1 MQAGTAMAA
10 RSPVSSVKDFL
21 QILEQSGLA
30 TPELLARLRQRPD
43 TQGDAR
49 TVARELVQAGTLTR
63 WQAGQLLHGF
73 YNLSIGKYRLLDQLE
88 SGPWGRA
95 YLAEHV
101 PMGRRHVLRVLSREW
116 AGQPQRV
123 QQFLDAARRASR
135 LDHPHL
141 CHVYDVSQ
149 EQDRPYVVLE
159 HVEGQSL
166 WQRVKKDGPL
176 TPAEA
181 VAVAAQIADG
191 LAHAHERGMFHPR
204 LDPSQVVGD
213 AAGVVK
219 VIGLDDVRTPAEEL
233 GPAAA
238 SGTSSERPADASASG
253 EVAERSG
260 ASNGASSREAAG
272 PLAAMQSP
280 QRRAGQMPSA
290 ADDVYA
296 LGSTLAF
303 LLTGRVAED
312 AGQAGRVL
320 GERGGLSDE
329 LISLCRKLMAAAP
342 ADRPQSMAAV
352 RASLEALAGKLAGQ
366 GDTATDEVA
375 AVVALAE
382 EAGGKPASA
391 ALDDL
396 KNLPVAKP
404 LPAEDAV
411 PVLTGSKPA
420 RADDQVPVV
429 TVSVGAKSVK
439 KGAAKGADRAA
450 SSSTDGAASKA
461 PPAAAP
467 AVKVSLS
474 RKTLLVGGAVAAAV
488 VLVAAGGL
496 GYWLLAGRR
505 GTVVAQVAPAAKS
518 KSTAAA
524 LPTQA
529 ESNPAI
535 PEETNPSL
543 PDAGPSE
550 STPPA
555 AASSSPAL
563 DQSSTASG
571 TAAKSA
577 QPSKDMAS
585 KEPASAQKPA
595 DGATPSDN
603 RPATAASAAPSAD
616 QSKSTA
622 NAPAAP
628 TPADTAATAPSPAAA
643 PAPSSGEPSTPAKAE
658 QMAKSEPN
666 TPDKPASPPP
676 PAKPAPKAAAK
687 PAPKP
692 QPFAGLPKAVDLPP
706 IPDTGGSAEGNP
718 PAVLGPCRVD
728 DQATLL
734 ITLAGGAAATR
745 NPKQSFDLVQQ
756 PTSARHWDVVLT
768 SESPQK
774 VATLAVEKGQLTFA
788 WQPELGMLAGT
799 ARLLSNCA
807 LILQTGDSR
816 HVMALRKPVLGEPL
830 RIDLDKP
837 ASVRWT
843 IPDLPP
849 ARQLQLAVTRVE
861 GVKDIR
867 KEPAEPVAPGN
878 ALSVWMGP
886 SDKWY
891 PLGLRLTS
899 SANNRGVTINFQ
911 PQIKLQGFNEPQT
924 YRRKDIPVLQQRAA
938 AELDAATKGLEQAK
952 RDRPSTNP
960 VKGPIEKELIEKRK
974 TLFTEQLNNL
984 TVVIEQLAYIAQFME
999 VTQGEAKV
1007 HFRISYM
1014 ADDVP
1019 IDLLITEE
1027 QPPAPAGKK

>member
-1 MQAGTAMAA
+1 MAA

-21 QILEQSGLA
+21 QVLEQSGLA
-30 TPELLARLRQRPD
+30 TPELLAKLRQRPD

-159 HVEGQSL
+159 HVEGRSL

-176 TPAEA
+176 APAEA

-191 LAHAHERGMFHPR
+191 LAHAHERGMFHPA

-233 GPAAA
+233 GPSAAG
-238 SGTSSERPADASASG
+238 GTSSERPADVSASS
-253 EVAERSG
+253 EVAGGSG
-260 ASNGASSREAAG
+260 ASGGAPSPEASR
-272 PLAAMQSP
+272 PLWSMQSP
-280 QRRAGQMPSA
+280 QRRGGQMPSA

-296 LGSTLAF
+296 LGSTLVF
-303 LLTGRVAED
+303 LLTGRMAED
-312 AGQAGRVL
+312 AEQAGRVL
-320 GERGGLSDE
+320 SERGGLSDE

-342 ADRPQSMAAV
+342 ADRPESMAAV

-375 AVVALAE
+375 AVVALADDVR
-382 EAGGKPASA
+382 GKSASA
-391 ALDDL
+391 LLDDL

-404 LPAEDAV
+404 LPAEDAI
-411 PVLTGSKPA
+411 PVLAGGKPV
-420 RADDQVPVV
+420 RASDEVPVV
-429 TVSVGAKSVK
+429 TGSVGAKSVK
-439 KGAAKGADRAA
+439 KGAAKGTDRAA

-461 PPAAAP
+461 LPAAAP

-474 RKTLLVGGAVAAAV
+474 RKTLLAGGAVAAAV
-488 VLVAAGGL
+488 VLVAVGGL
-496 GYWLLAGRR
+496 SYWLLAGRR
-505 GTVVAQVAPAAKS
+505 STVVAQAAPAAKS
-518 KSTAAA
+518 KSTEAA

-543 PDAGPSE
+543 PDAGPTHSA
-550 STPPA
+550 PPA
-555 AASSSPAL
+555 ASASSPAL

-571 TAAKSA
+571 TPAKPA
-577 QPSKDMAS
+577 QPSQG
-585 KEPASAQKPA
+585 PPSAHKPA

-603 RPATAASAAPSAD
+603 PPATAASAAASAD
-616 QSKSTA
+616 QPKSTA
-622 NAPAAP
+622 NAPTAP
-628 TPADTAATAPSPAAA
+628 APADTAATAPSPANT
-643 PAPSSGEPSTPAKAE
+643 PTPSSGESSPPAKAE
-658 QMAKSEPN
+658 QMAKSESN

-706 IPDTGGSAEGNP
+706 TPIEGGSAEGNP
-718 PAVLGPCRVD
+718 PTVLGPCRLD

-745 NPKQSFDLVQQ
+745 NPKQSFEFVQQ
-756 PTSARHWDVVLT
+756 PTSARHWDVLLT
-768 SESPQK
+768 GESPQK
-774 VATLAVEKGQLTFA
+774 LATLAIEKGQLTFA
-788 WQPELGMLAGT
+788 WQPDLGMLAGT

-807 LILQTGDSR
+807 MILQTGDAR

-830 RIDLDKP
+830 RVDLDKP
-837 ASVRWT
+837 TSVRWT

-849 ARQLQLAVTRVE
+849 VRQLQLTVTRVE

-867 KEPAEPVAPGN
+867 KEPSEPVAPGN
-878 ALSVWMGP
+878 ALSVWLGP

-911 PQIKLQGFNEPQT
+911 PQIKLQGFNEPKT
-924 YRRKDIPVLQQRAA
+924 YRRNDIPVLQQRAA
-938 AELDAATKGLEQAK
+938 AELDAAAKGLEQAK

-974 TLFTEQLNNL
+974 TLFTEQLTNL

-1027 QPPAPAGKK
+1027 GPPAPAGKK